1 LIATN
6 SLDAADGKI
15 CKVLNQRFIKVRLD
29 TEGAL
34 DLHPAYDSS
43 HQLETL

>member
-1 LIATN
+1 LIATK
-6 SLDAADGKI
+6 SLDTADGNI
-15 CKVLNQRFIKVRLD
+15 CKVLNQRFIKVGLD

-43 HQLETL
+43 HQLEAP